1 MSKRKPTAP
10 IETDQWRSVEEHD
23 DPAAAQESLAREF
36 PDGASE
42 LDGSTRR
49 EFMQLVGG
57 TLALAGVGTM
67 AGCKDPPERV
77 RPYNVNPADV
87 IPGRPLHYATM
98 LNHGGYA
105 TAVLATAWE
114 GRPTKIEGN
123 PDHPLGKGATTS
135 FDQATILSLYD
146 DTRAKELKHHGSGQS
161 WRQFCLAMEAHAAGL
176 KADGG
181 SKLAFLVEPS
191 GSPLLASLQKR
202 IAAAFPKA
210 RWYAHSAVSRDAA
223 YEGSRTA
230 FGRPLETQYNL
241 SKAKVVVSLD
251 ADFLGGWPE
260 WMPQQ
265 LQWAERRAPGPD
277 MSRLYVA
284 EAMLTNTGMMAD
296 HRLRARSS
304 DLGKIAAALHAAV
317 AGGNADAGDAK
328 ANAWV
333 KAVAKDLTSAGGDAV
348 VVVGGRLEP
357 AVHALVHAINATLT
371 SNAVSYTA
379 PVLPAYEPL
388 SALSAEIKAGH
399 VDTLVITAWNPVY
412 STTGDVGFAQLLA
425 KVPNAIYHA
434 YHEDDTASE
443 VAWIIPRAHDLESWG
458 DGRSTDGT
466 VTLQQPIIQPLFNGV
481 SVAELW
487 SAFLGEGGKGGY
499 NLLRAG
505 YANLDDAA
513 FEKAVQKGIV
523 DGTGLAK
530 ETSALQSG
538 AVTGA
543 ADKLGA
549 AAGGL
554 EVNFVPDHK
563 LLDGRWANNVWL
575 QELPDPVTKLTWDNA
590 IVISPA
596 TGRKLDLKTSDRAT
610 LKTKGGSITAQVLV
624 QPGHADDSATIAI
637 GYGRN
642 VGAEVHARG
651 CGVNVLPIMAAGRW
665 YDAGASLQ
673 KVDHGPKLA
682 ITQEHW
688 NQEARPIALEVANR
702 AILARGPKLPI
713 LNQKG
718 DIEDIKGH
726 TESMYRDHVYTG
738 FQWAMGIDL
747 NRCTGCSACVTACVA
762 ENNIPVVGREGV
774 KRSREMHWIRLD
786 VYFQGSADEPSTI
799 QPQPMMCVHCEKAPC
814 EYVCPVNATV
824 HSDEGL
830 NEMAYNRCI
839 GTRYCSNN
847 CPYKVR
853 RFNFLDY
860 HPSVQNIARMAMNP
874 DVTVRSRGVMEK
886 CTYCVQR
893 IERARI
899 DARVA
904 GRELADGE
912 FTTACAQACPSK
924 AIVFGSLHDKETAV
938 SKWHEDP
945 RAYDVLHELGT
956 RPRTAHLARVKNKN
970 PELTNG

>member
-1 MSKRKPTAP
+1 MSKREPRAP
-10 IETDQWRSVEEHD
+10 IESDQWRSIEEHE
-23 DPAAAQESLAREF
+23 DPAAARESLAREF

-57 TLALAGVGTM
+57 TLAIAGVGTL
-67 AGCKDPPERV
+67 AGCKDPPERI
-77 RPYNVNPADV
+77 RPYNIKPNDV
-87 IPGRPLHYATM
+87 IPGRPLHYATT
-98 LNHGGYA
+98 LTHGGYA
-105 TAVLATAWE
+105 TAVLATAYE

-123 PDHPLGKGATTS
+123 PDHPLGKGASTS
-135 FDQATILSLYD
+135 FDQAAILSLYD
-146 DTRAKELKHHGSGQS
+146 DTRAKEIKVHGVGKS
-161 WRQFCLAMEAHAAGL
+161 WKQFCLAVEAHAAEL

-181 SKLAFLVEPS
+181 AKLAFLVEPS
-191 GSPLLASLQKR
+191 GSPLVASLQKR

-210 RWYAHSAVSRDAA
+210 RFYAHSAVSMNAA
-223 YEGSRTA
+223 YEGARTA
-230 FGRPLETQYNL
+230 FGRPLETQYDL

-260 WMPQQ
+260 WMAQQ
-265 LQWAERRAPGPD
+265 RQWADRRAPGAD

-304 DLGKIAAALHAAV
+304 DLGRIAVALNAAV
-317 AGGNADAGDAK
+317 TGGSADAGSAK

-333 KAVAKDLTSAGGDAV
+333 KAVAKDLMGAGGDAA
-348 VVVGGRLEP
+348 VVVGGRQDP
-357 AVHALVHAINATLT
+357 AVHALVHSINASIK

-379 PVLPAYEPL
+379 PVLPEYEPL
-388 SALSAEIKAGH
+388 SALAGELKAGR
-399 VDTLVITAWNPVY
+399 VDTLVISAWNPVY
-412 STTGDVGFAQLLA
+412 ATTGDVGFAELLA
-425 KVPNAIYHA
+425 KVPNAIYLA
-434 YHEDDTASE
+434 THEDETAPH
-443 VAWIIPRAHDLESWG
+443 VAWIVPRAHELESWG
-458 DGRSTDGT
+458 DGRSADGT

-487 SAFLGEGGKGGY
+487 SAFLGEGGQGGY
-499 NLLRAG
+499 NLLRAA
-505 YANLDDAA
+505 YPTLDAA
-513 FEKAVQKGIV
+513 GFDKAVQKGIV
-523 DGTGLAK
+523 DGTALAK
-530 ETSALQSG
+530 ENAPLQSG
-538 AVTGA
+538 AITRI
-543 ADKLGA
+543 LGEA
-549 AAGGL
+549 PTIAKMAGGL
-554 EVNFVPDHK
+554 EANFVPDHK

-590 IVISPA
+590 IIVSPA
-596 TGRKLDLKTSDRAT
+596 TGRSLGLKTSDRAT
-610 LKTKGGSITAQVLV
+610 LRTKAGSITASVLV
-624 QPGHADDSATIAI
+624 QPGHADDSATISL

-642 VGAEVHARG
+642 TGAEVNARG
-651 CGVNVLPIMAAGRW
+651 CGVDVFPIMAAGRW
-665 YDAGASLQ
+665 YEPGAALE
-673 KVDHGPKLA
+673 KVDTGPKLA

-688 NQEARPIALEVANR
+688 NQEARPIALEVQNR
-702 AILARGPKLPI
+702 AVLTKHLPI
-713 LNQKG
+713 V
-718 DIEDIKGH
+718 DEVKGH
-726 TESMYRDHVYTG
+726 TESMYQEHVYTG
-738 FQWAMGIDL
+738 FRWAMAIDL
-747 NRCTGCSACVTACVA
+747 NKCTGCSACVTACVA

-774 KRSREMHWIRLD
+774 KRSREMHWLRLD
-786 VYFQGSADEPSTI
+786 VYFQGPNDEPSSI
-799 QPQPMMCVHCEKAPC
+799 QPQPMACVHCEKAPC

-860 HPSVQNIARMAMNP
+860 HPSVQNIARMGMNP

-893 IERARI
+893 IERHRI

-912 FTTACAQACPSK
+912 IITACQQACPSR
-924 AIVFGSLHDKETAV
+924 AIVFGSLHDKETVV
-938 SKWHEDP
+938 SKWHDDA

>member
-1 MSKRKPTAP
+1 MSKREPRAP
-10 IETDQWRSVEEHD
+10 IESDQWRSIEEHE
-23 DPAAAQESLAREF
+23 DPAAARDSLAREF

-57 TLALAGVGTM
+57 TLAIAGVGTL
-67 AGCKDPPERV
+67 AGCKDSPERI
-77 RPYNVNPADV
+77 RPYNVKPADV
-87 IPGRPLHYATM
+87 IPGRPLHYATT
-98 LNHGGYA
+98 LTHGGYA
-105 TAVLATAWE
+105 TAVLATAYE

-123 PDHPLGKGATTS
+123 PDHPLGKGASTS
-135 FDQATILSLYD
+135 FDQAAILSLYD
-146 DTRAKELKHHGSGQS
+146 DSRAKEIKERGRGRS
-161 WRQFCLAMEAHAAGL
+161 WKQFCLAMESRAAGL
-176 KADGG
+176 KADGSG
-181 SKLAFLVEPS
+181 KLAFLVEPS

-202 IAAAFPKA
+202 LAAAFPKA
-210 RWYAHSAVSRDAA
+210 RWYAHAAVSMDEA
-223 YEGSRTA
+223 YEGARIA
-230 FGRPLETQYNL
+230 FGRALETQYDL

-251 ADFLGGWPE
+251 ADFLGGWPQ

-265 LQWAERRAPGPD
+265 RQWAERRTPGAD

-284 EAMLTNTGMMAD
+284 ETMLSNTGMMAD
-296 HRLRARSS
+296 HRLRTRAS
-304 DLGKIAAALHAAV
+304 DLGKVVRALHAAV
-317 AGGNADAGDAK
+317 TGGSGDAGDAK

-333 KAVAKDLTSAGGDAV
+333 KAVAKDLTGAGGDAV
-348 VVVGGRLEP
+348 VVVGAGQP
-357 AVHALVHAINATLT
+357 AAVQALAHAINATLK
-371 SNAVSYTA
+371 SNAVGYTA
-379 PVLPAYEPL
+379 PVLASYEPL
-388 SALSAEIKAGH
+388 SALAGEIKDGK
-399 VDTLVITAWNPVY
+399 VDTLVISAWNPVY
-412 STTGDVGFAQLLA
+412 STTGDVGFAQLLG
-425 KVPNAIYHA
+425 KVPNAIYLA
-434 YHEDDTASE
+434 THEDDTAAE
-443 VAWIIPRAHDLESWG
+443 VAWIIPRAHELESWG

-466 VTLQQPIIQPLFNGV
+466 VSLQQPLIQPLFDGV

-487 SAFLGEGGKGGY
+487 SAFLGEGGQGGY
-499 NLLRAG
+499 NLLRAA
-505 YANLDDAA
+505 YPSLDEAA
-513 FEKAVQKGIV
+513 FDKAVQKGLV
-523 DGTGLAK
+523 DNSAMPK
-530 ETSALQSG
+530 ETAALQSA
-538 AVTGA
+538 AVTAA
-543 ADKLGA
+543 ADKIA
-549 AAGGL
+549 TTGGL
-554 EVNFVPDHK
+554 EVHFVPDHK
-563 LLDGRWANNVWL
+563 LWDGRWANNVWL

-590 IVISPA
+590 IIISPA
-596 TGRKLDLKTSDRAT
+596 TGRNLGLKTSDRAT
-610 LKTKGGSITAQVLV
+610 LKTRGGSITASVLV

-642 VGAEVHARG
+642 TGAEVNARG
-651 CGVNVLPIMAAGRW
+651 CGVDVFPIMGAGRW
-665 YDAGASLQ
+665 VETGASLE

-688 NQEARPIALEVANR
+688 NQEARPIALEVQNR
-702 AILARGPKLPI
+702 AVLTKHLPI
-713 LNQKG
+713 V
-718 DIEDIKGH
+718 DEVKGH
-726 TESMYRDHVYTG
+726 TESMYKEHVYTG
-738 FQWAMGIDL
+738 FRWAMAIDL
-747 NRCTGCSACVTACVA
+747 NKCTGCSACVTACVA

-786 VYFQGSADEPSTI
+786 VYFQGPWDDPVSV
-799 QPQPMMCVHCEKAPC
+799 QPQPMACVHCEKAPC

-860 HPSVQNIARMAMNP
+860 HPSVQNVARMGMNP

-893 IERARI
+893 IERHRI

-912 FTTACAQACPSK
+912 FTTACAQACPSR
-924 AIVFGSLHDKETAV
+924 AIVFGSLHDKENVV

-970 PELTNG
+970 PELNNG